1 MRSQLDA
8 MLYGLILALTSLRS
22 PESDSKAVVWSTYGR
37 ARGFIDLAASLDL
50 ITHEQWLLL
59 GELVSSAHDYS
70 GKPYPDKRN
79 LGPVMPF
86 VVECVRAR
94 DSRVK
99 PAAQVPANDEQVSA
113 PAPRRELRLLCLLVS
128 SRTDGTRSFPVHTL
142 RPMPPR
148 VSYQGQWFLEGEPC
162 LSLRETHATA
172 PAPEVLARYLRLGQS
187 GALRADPRAVRAG
200 GLSA

>member
-50 ITHEQWLLL
+50 ITHEQRLLL

-79 LGPVMPF
+79 LGPVMPV

-113 PAPRRELRLLCLLVS
+113 PAAPRQLRLLCLLVP
-128 SRTDGTRSFPVHTL
+128 SRTGQPRALPVHTL
-142 RPMPPR
+142 RALPPR
-148 VSYQGQWFLEGEPC
+148 RCVQGRWN
-162 LSLRETHATA
+162 LSSEAGFHLRETQARA
-172 PAPEVLARYLRLGQS
+172 PSPEVLARYLRLGQTN
-187 GALRADPRAVRAG
+187 ALRSSPRAVRAG